1 MTSHRCVRYASLK
14 CRGNLALLLLGGC
27 SWPPSSLRRSCH
39 PTVPAAVREG
49 RTYQALSSPHPIRQP
64 ALQSPHHC
72 RSLLV
77 WACRQDQLAIWSC
90 GHGLSEAPSSRP
102 KCAAAQSKR
111 RCAVSGIC
119 EAAANRR
126 GGIVGY
132 NCCKSLLPYVSINT
146 SAGRRSSRT
155 EYYDNLLFVQLN
167 IVP

>member
-14 CRGNLALLLLGGC
+14 CRGNLALLLLGGE
-27 SWPPSSLRRSCH
+27 PPSSLWRSCH
-39 PTVPAAVREG
+39 PTAPAAVQEG

-77 WACRQDQLAIWSC
+77 WACREDQLAIWSC
-90 GHGLSEAPSSRP
+90 RHGLSEAPSSRP
-102 KCAAAQSKR
+102 TCTAAHSNR

-119 EAAANRR
+119 EAGGESPWLHR
-126 GGIVGY
+126 GLQ
-132 NCCKSLLPYVSINT
+132 LLQE
-146 SAGRRSSRT
+146 SAGRRSSWT
-155 EYYDNLLFVQLN
+155 EYYGSHLFVQLN